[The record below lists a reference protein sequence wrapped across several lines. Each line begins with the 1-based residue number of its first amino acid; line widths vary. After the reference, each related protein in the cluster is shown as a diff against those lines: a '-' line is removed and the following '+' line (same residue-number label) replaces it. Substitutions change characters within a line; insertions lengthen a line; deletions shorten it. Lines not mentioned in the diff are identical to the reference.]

1 MVNGL
6 SAEHSVLSLCRVLN
20 LSRSAY
26 YAYVSGKSYQPSE
39 KRQTESKELELVFRE
54 HKRRYGSRRISKEL
68 KDRGMNI
75 GRHKARSLM
84 KELGVKA
91 IQPKGFVPRTT
102 ASDPSMIRNPNLL
115 LLEDNKPKS
124 INEVVVGDITY
135 LPNTGEWL
143 YLSIWMDLFSRM
155 IIGWELDDNMRSNI
169 VVKPMQ
175 RMIRKRNPS
184 KGLIV
189 HSDGGKQYSS
199 AAFRNLI
206 ASEKFRQSMTRKDNH
221 YDNAFAESLFSRFKA
236 ELLDEFPIFYGKRD
250 AKGKIFEYIEGYYNT
265 IRRHSSLDYMSPL
278 NFELSL

>member
-6 SAEHSVLSLCRVLN
+6 SEEYSVLSLCRILG

-26 YAYVSGKSYQPSE
+26 YAYTSGKSYQPSE
-39 KRQTESKELELVFRE
+39 KRKAETKELEVVFWE

-75 GRHKARSLM
+75 GRHKASSLM
-84 KELGVKA
+84 KKLGVKA
-91 IQPKGFVPRTT
+91 IQPKGFIPRTT
-102 ASDPSMIRNPNLL
+102 ATDPSMIRSSNLL
-115 LLEDNKPKS
+115 LLEDNKPKT

-135 LPNTGEWL
+135 LPNAGEWL
-143 YLSIWMDLFSRM
+143 YLSIWMDLYSRM
-155 IIGWELDDNMRSNI
+155 IVGWEVDDNMRADI
-169 VVKPMQ
+169 VVNPMQ
-175 RMIRKRNPS
+175 RMVVRRKPS
-184 KGLIV
+184 EGLIV

-199 AAFRNLI
+199 ALFRNLI
-206 ASEKFRQSMTRKDNH
+206 VSEKFRQSMTRRDNH

-236 ELLDEFPIFYGKRD
+236 ELLDEFPLFYGKRD